1 MTEEDL
7 IAKLSK
13 LRTLKPG
20 EGFSRLSKNAI
31 MGSSRRKA
39 TMANRWNFSRT
50 LNYGASLL
58 LASLIVI
65 LVFGRGNP
73 DVLVKETKTPATGL
87 NLAVVNEAS
96 AAIKDINVQ
105 LSQAQYFNSE
115 VNNTNQALGVAA
127 SSSEETKPAAP
138 KTPTAAPAP
147 TIDQMLNQAA
157 Q

>member
-31 MGSSRRKA
+31 IGSPRRKA

-65 LVFGRGNP
+65 LVFGRG
-73 DVLVKETKTPATGL
+73 
-87 NLAVVNEAS
+87 
-96 AAIKDINVQ
+96 
-105 LSQAQYFNSE
+105 
-115 VNNTNQALGVAA
+115 
-127 SSSEETKPAAP
+127 
-138 KTPTAAPAP
+138 
-147 TIDQMLNQAA
+147 
-157 Q
+157 